1 MNLFVASTRRM
12 IEQYGSQI
20 SYRSFSEP
28 VYNIETGKTVESPPT
43 VKQLKAYKKHII
55 ANQYN
60 YPNLIGKEVAEFY
73 AYAGSF
79 DEKPKVNDKIVVDD
93 ETYTV
98 QRYAEH
104 GAYGQV
110 ILYKLLCVKT

>member
-12 IEQYGSQI
+12 IEQYGAPI
-20 SYRSFSEP
+20 SYRTVGEP
-28 VYNIETGKTVESPPT
+28 MYNIETGKTVASTPV
-43 VKQLKAYKKHII
+43 VKEFKAYKKHIV

-79 DEKPKVNDKIVVDD
+79 DNKPRINDKIVVDG

-98 QRYAEH
+98 QRFAEH